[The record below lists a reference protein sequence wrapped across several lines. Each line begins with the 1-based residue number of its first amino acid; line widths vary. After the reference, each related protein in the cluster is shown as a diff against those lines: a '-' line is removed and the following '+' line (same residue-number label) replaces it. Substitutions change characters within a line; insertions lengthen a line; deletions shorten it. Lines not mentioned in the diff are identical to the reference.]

1 MKNMKTAIV
10 LGATGLIGQN
20 LILKLAQQSHIKKV
34 ITVTRRAVEYSHSKI
49 ENQVVDFS
57 LLEQY
62 SQTFAGDILFSCLGT
77 TKKQAGSTAA
87 QRIIDVDYQLTA
99 AQLAANNG
107 VHEYFLVSSSG
118 ANPNSKNA
126 YLQMKGELEEK
137 IMSLGFKRICIF
149 QPSLLLGER
158 NHFRMGEKLGSWVL
172 PTLCK
177 LPILKRYRPIY
188 GAQVATKMCEVS
200 AQQKVGISRY
210 TLDKCFPE

>member
-20 LILKLAQQSHIKKV
+20 LTKNLAEQTHIKKV
-34 ITVTRRAVEYSHSKI
+34 IAVTRRAIDYSHPKI

-62 SQTFAGDILFSCLGT
+62 SQTFEGDILFSCLGT
-77 TKKQAGSTAA
+77 TKKQAGSTDA
-87 QRIIDVDYQLTA
+87 QRVIDVDYQFTA
-99 AQLAANNG
+99 AKLAAANN
-107 VHEYFLVSSSG
+107 VPEYFLVSSSG
-118 ANPNSKNA
+118 ANPNSKNT

-137 IMSLGFKRICIF
+137 IMSLGFQRIDIF

-158 NHFRMGEKLGSWVL
+158 NHFRLGEKLGSWIL

-177 LPILKRYRPIY
+177 LPILQRYKPIY
-188 GAQVATKMCEVS
+188 GAQVAAKMCQVS
-200 AQQKVGISRY
+200 VQKPVGITRY
-210 TLDKCFPE
+210 TLEECFPK

>member
-1 MKNMKTAIV
+1 MKTAIV

-20 LILKLAQQSHIKKV
+20 LTLKLAQESHINKV
-34 ITVTRRAVEYSHSKI
+34 IAVTRKTVDYAHPKI

-62 SQTFAGDILFSCLGT
+62 SQTFSGDILFSCLGT

-99 AQLAANNG
+99 AKLAANNG
-107 VHEYFLVSSSG
+107 VSEYFLVSSSG
-118 ANPNSKNA
+118 SNVASKNA
-126 YLQMKGELEEK
+126 YLQMKGELENK
-137 IMSLGFKRICIF
+137 IIDLGFERICIF

-158 NHFRMGEKLGSWVL
+158 NHFRIGERLGSWIL

-177 LPILKRYRPIY
+177 LPILQRFQPIY
-188 GAQVATKMCEVS
+188 GAQVATKMCQVS
-200 AQQKVGISRY
+200 AQQTVGIMRY
-210 TLDKCFPE
+210 TLDECFPK

>member
-1 MKNMKTAIV
+1 MKTVIV

-34 ITVTRRAVEYSHSKI
+34 IAVTRRAVKYNHPKI

-107 VHEYFLVSSSG
+107 VSEYFLVSSSG
-118 ANPNSKNA
+118 ANATSKNA
-126 YLQMKGELEEK
+126 YLQMKGELENK
-137 IMSLGFKRICIF
+137 IMALGFERICIF

-158 NHFRMGEKLGSWVL
+158 NHFRIGEKLGSWIL

-177 LPILKRYRPIY
+177 LPILQRYKPIY
-188 GAQVATKMCEVS
+188 GTQVATKMCQVS
-200 AQQKVGISRY
+200 AQQTVGIMRY
-210 TLDKCFPE
+210 TLDECFPK

>member
-1 MKNMKTAIV
+1 MKTAIV

-20 LILKLAQQSHIKKV
+20 LTLKLAQQSHIKKV
-34 ITVTRRAVEYSHSKI
+34 IAVTRKTVDYSHPKI

-62 SQTFAGDILFSCLGT
+62 SQTFSGDLLFSCLGT

-99 AQLAANNG
+99 AKLAANNG
-107 VHEYFLVSSSG
+107 VSEYFLVSSSG
-118 ANPNSKNA
+118 ANATSKNA
-126 YLQMKGELEEK
+126 YLQMKGELENK
-137 IMSLGFKRICIF
+137 IMDLGFERICIF

-158 NHFRMGEKLGSWVL
+158 NHFRIGEKLGSWIL

-177 LPILKRYRPIY
+177 IPILQRYKPIY
-188 GAQVATKMCEVS
+188 GTQVATKMCQVS
-200 AQQKVGISRY
+200 AQQKVGITRY
-210 TLDKCFPE
+210 TLDECFPK

>member
-1 MKNMKTAIV
+1 MKTAIV

-34 ITVTRRAVEYSHSKI
+34 IAVTRRAVEYSHSKI

-188 GAQVATKMCEVS
+188 GAQVAAKMCEVS

>member
-1 MKNMKTAIV
+1 MKKAIV

-20 LILKLAQQSHIKKV
+20 LTLKLAQQSHIKKV
-34 ITVTRRAVEYSHSKI
+34 IAVTRRAVEYSHPKI

-87 QRIIDVDYQLTA
+87 QRIIDVEYQLTA

-107 VHEYFLVSSSG
+107 VSEYFLVSSSG
-118 ANPNSKNA
+118 ANLASKNT
-126 YLQMKGELEEK
+126 YLQMKGELENK
-137 IMSLGFKRICIF
+137 IVNLGFKRICIF

-200 AQQKVGISRY
+200 AQQKVGLTLY
-210 TLDKCFPE
+210 TLEECFPK